1 MKKKLHLLTVYNH
14 LEELILVCMF
24 AVMVIVIFVQVIMRF
39 VFNNSLSWSEALAR
53 LLFVWLTWLGVS
65 IGARE
70 GEHIKITAITEKLP
84 RKAAQIVNIIS
95 EIAVIGICAVTI
107 RYGVQLC
114 DMLWGLKAED
124 AALHI
129 SQVWGYAA
137 VPVGCGLQI
146 FRSIVSIVQSA
157 RKLRTNLPMYGRHQ
171 LEILVLFATL
181 FLLIVIG
188 VPVGFAIG
196 GATIIALYYC
206 TDLDMVITAQYCYSG
221 VNSFTILSIPFFM
234 LAGSI
239 MSTGGIAKR
248 IVAFAKSLIGAVT
261 GGLGAVA
268 VLASCFFGAISGSG
282 MATTSAIGG
291 MLIPEMR
298 KEGYDVP
305 YSTTL
310 ICFAGTVGPIIPP
323 SISFIMYGVVTGTSI
338 SDLFI
343 AGVFPGLLMGLGYL
357 VMNWY
362 MSRKY
367 GFGTVTVDEVKE
379 KTKRHV
385 LNRLKAVGKATWEGK
400 WALLSPVIILGGIYS
415 GIFTPTEAACVSVVY
430 SVIVSLFVYREM
442 TLKDIYKV
450 LAETA
455 VLNGITSFMLAYST
469 VFSTFLNFAQ
479 IPTQIYEAIIGFTDS
494 KVVFLLIVNLVL
506 LVIGCFVDSVPAMVV
521 MAPLLLPAAESF
533 GLNPVHF
540 GIIMSVN
547 LAIGLC
553 TPPYG
558 CNLFVGTAVGRIKM
572 ESMFKFIP
580 PFFVTAVVALLLITF
595 VPQISLLF
603 LS

>member
-1 MKKKLHLLTVYNH
+1 M
-14 LEELILVCMF
+14 
-24 AVMVIVIFVQVIMRF
+24 
-39 VFNNSLSWSEALAR
+39 
-53 LLFVWLTWLGVS
+53 
-65 IGARE
+65 
-70 GEHIKITAITEKLP
+70 
-84 RKAAQIVNIIS
+84 
-95 EIAVIGICAVTI
+95 
-107 RYGVQLC
+107 
-114 DMLWGLKAED
+114 
-124 AALHI
+124 
-129 SQVWGYAA
+129 
-137 VPVGCGLQI
+137 
-146 FRSIVSIVQSA
+146 
-157 RKLRTNLPMYGRHQ
+157 
-171 LEILVLFATL
+171 EILVLFATL

-442 TLKDIYKV
+442 TLKDIYRV

-547 LAIGLC
+547 LAIGLS

-580 PFFVTAVVALLLITF
+580 PFFVFFLVALLLITF

>member
-1 MKKKLHLLTVYNH
+1 M
-14 LEELILVCMF
+14 
-24 AVMVIVIFVQVIMRF
+24 
-39 VFNNSLSWSEALAR
+39 
-53 LLFVWLTWLGVS
+53 
-65 IGARE
+65 
-70 GEHIKITAITEKLP
+70 
-84 RKAAQIVNIIS
+84 
-95 EIAVIGICAVTI
+95 
-107 RYGVQLC
+107 
-114 DMLWGLKAED
+114 
-124 AALHI
+124 
-129 SQVWGYAA
+129 
-137 VPVGCGLQI
+137 
-146 FRSIVSIVQSA
+146 
-157 RKLRTNLPMYGRHQ
+157 
-171 LEILVLFATL
+171 
-181 FLLIVIG
+181 
-188 VPVGFAIG
+188 
-196 GATIIALYYC
+196 
-206 TDLDMVITAQYCYSG
+206 
-221 VNSFTILSIPFFM
+221 
-234 LAGSI
+234 
-239 MSTGGIAKR
+239 
-248 IVAFAKSLIGAVT
+248 
-261 GGLGAVA
+261 
-268 VLASCFFGAISGSG
+268 
-282 MATTSAIGG
+282 
-291 MLIPEMR
+291 
-298 KEGYDVP
+298 
-305 YSTTL
+305 
-310 ICFAGTVGPIIPP
+310 
-323 SISFIMYGVVTGTSI
+323 
-338 SDLFI
+338 
-343 AGVFPGLLMGLGYL
+343 
-357 VMNWY
+357 
-362 MSRKY
+362 
-367 GFGTVTVDEVKE
+367 DEVKE

-547 LAIGLC
+547 LAIGLS

>member
-1 MKKKLHLLTVYNH
+1 M
-14 LEELILVCMF
+14 
-24 AVMVIVIFVQVIMRF
+24 
-39 VFNNSLSWSEALAR
+39 
-53 LLFVWLTWLGVS
+53 
-65 IGARE
+65 
-70 GEHIKITAITEKLP
+70 
-84 RKAAQIVNIIS
+84 
-95 EIAVIGICAVTI
+95 
-107 RYGVQLC
+107 
-114 DMLWGLKAED
+114 
-124 AALHI
+124 
-129 SQVWGYAA
+129 
-137 VPVGCGLQI
+137 
-146 FRSIVSIVQSA
+146 
-157 RKLRTNLPMYGRHQ
+157 
-171 LEILVLFATL
+171 EILVLFATL

-385 LNRLKAVGKATWEGK
+385 LNRLKAVGKATWE
-400 WALLSPVIILGGIYS
+400 
-415 GIFTPTEAACVSVVY
+415 E
-430 SVIVSLFVYREM
+430 
-442 TLKDIYKV
+442 
-450 LAETA
+450 
-455 VLNGITSFMLAYST
+455 NG
-469 VFSTFLNFAQ
+469 
-479 IPTQIYEAIIGFTDS
+479 P
-494 KVVFLLIVNLVL
+494 
-506 LVIGCFVDSVPAMVV
+506 C
-521 MAPLLLPAAESF
+521 
-533 GLNPVHF
+533 
-540 GIIMSVN
+540 
-547 LAIGLC
+547 C
-553 TPPYG
+553 
-558 CNLFVGTAVGRIKM
+558 RR
-572 ESMFKFIP
+572 
-580 PFFVTAVVALLLITF
+580 
-595 VPQISLLF
+595 
-603 LS
+603 

>member
-1 MKKKLHLLTVYNH
+1 
-14 LEELILVCMF
+14 
-24 AVMVIVIFVQVIMRF
+24 
-39 VFNNSLSWSEALAR
+39 
-53 LLFVWLTWLGVS
+53 
-65 IGARE
+65 
-70 GEHIKITAITEKLP
+70 
-84 RKAAQIVNIIS
+84 
-95 EIAVIGICAVTI
+95 
-107 RYGVQLC
+107 
-114 DMLWGLKAED
+114 
-124 AALHI
+124 
-129 SQVWGYAA
+129 
-137 VPVGCGLQI
+137 
-146 FRSIVSIVQSA
+146 
-157 RKLRTNLPMYGRHQ
+157 
-171 LEILVLFATL
+171 
-181 FLLIVIG
+181 
-188 VPVGFAIG
+188 
-196 GATIIALYYC
+196 
-206 TDLDMVITAQYCYSG
+206 
-221 VNSFTILSIPFFM
+221 
-234 LAGSI
+234 
-239 MSTGGIAKR
+239 
-248 IVAFAKSLIGAVT
+248 
-261 GGLGAVA
+261 
-268 VLASCFFGAISGSG
+268 
-282 MATTSAIGG
+282 
-291 MLIPEMR
+291 
-298 KEGYDVP
+298 
-305 YSTTL
+305 
-310 ICFAGTVGPIIPP
+310 
-323 SISFIMYGVVTGTSI
+323 MYGVVTGTSI

-343 AGVFPGLLMGLGYL
+343 AGVFPGRLMGLGYL

-442 TLKDIYKV
+442 TLKDIYRV

-479 IPTQIYEAIIGFTDS
+479 IPTQSYEAIIGFTDS

-506 LVIGCFVDSVPAMVV
+506 LVIGGFVDSVPAMVV

-547 LAIGLC
+547 LAIGLS

>member
-1 MKKKLHLLTVYNH
+1 M
-14 LEELILVCMF
+14 
-24 AVMVIVIFVQVIMRF
+24 
-39 VFNNSLSWSEALAR
+39 
-53 LLFVWLTWLGVS
+53 
-65 IGARE
+65 
-70 GEHIKITAITEKLP
+70 
-84 RKAAQIVNIIS
+84 
-95 EIAVIGICAVTI
+95 
-107 RYGVQLC
+107 
-114 DMLWGLKAED
+114 
-124 AALHI
+124 
-129 SQVWGYAA
+129 
-137 VPVGCGLQI
+137 
-146 FRSIVSIVQSA
+146 
-157 RKLRTNLPMYGRHQ
+157 
-171 LEILVLFATL
+171 EILVLFATL

-479 IPTQIYEAIIGFTDS
+479 IPT
-494 KVVFLLIVNLVL
+494 
-506 LVIGCFVDSVPAMVV
+506 
-521 MAPLLLPAAESF
+521 
-533 GLNPVHF
+533 
-540 GIIMSVN
+540 
-547 LAIGLC
+547 
-553 TPPYG
+553 
-558 CNLFVGTAVGRIKM
+558 
-572 ESMFKFIP
+572 
-580 PFFVTAVVALLLITF
+580 
-595 VPQISLLF
+595 
-603 LS
+603 

>member
-1 MKKKLHLLTVYNH
+1 
-14 LEELILVCMF
+14 
-24 AVMVIVIFVQVIMRF
+24 
-39 VFNNSLSWSEALAR
+39 
-53 LLFVWLTWLGVS
+53 
-65 IGARE
+65 
-70 GEHIKITAITEKLP
+70 
-84 RKAAQIVNIIS
+84 
-95 EIAVIGICAVTI
+95 
-107 RYGVQLC
+107 
-114 DMLWGLKAED
+114 
-124 AALHI
+124 
-129 SQVWGYAA
+129 
-137 VPVGCGLQI
+137 
-146 FRSIVSIVQSA
+146 
-157 RKLRTNLPMYGRHQ
+157 
-171 LEILVLFATL
+171 
-181 FLLIVIG
+181 
-188 VPVGFAIG
+188 
-196 GATIIALYYC
+196 
-206 TDLDMVITAQYCYSG
+206 
-221 VNSFTILSIPFFM
+221 
-234 LAGSI
+234 

-442 TLKDIYKV
+442 TLKDIYRV

-547 LAIGLC
+547 LAIGLS